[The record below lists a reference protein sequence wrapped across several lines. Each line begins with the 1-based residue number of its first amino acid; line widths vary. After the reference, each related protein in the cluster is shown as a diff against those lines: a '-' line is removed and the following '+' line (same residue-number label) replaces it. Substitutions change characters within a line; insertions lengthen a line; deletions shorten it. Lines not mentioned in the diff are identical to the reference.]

1 MSRRAKFKARDPVV
15 TARDPVQVSSEPERG
30 NSGPVP
36 SVFVPIAKCSCGGTV
51 WREGGTTFAYPE
63 TKEMAR
69 YRKCIK
75 CQKPIWIRSPMNDR
89 QIAKYCP

>member
-1 MSRRAKFKARDPVV
+1 MSKRMKFKTRDPIVSARDPV
-15 TARDPVQVSSEPERG
+15 PVSSEHARC
-30 NSGPVP
+30 NIGPVP

-69 YRKCIK
+69 YRRCSKCNR
-75 CQKPIWIRSPMNDR
+75 PVWIRSPMNDR